1 MSFKCKCE
9 EIVST
14 YDVFYEENGKFKA
27 YYYQCPVCGCCQI
40 VVHYADGKTKIIKG
54 FKR

>member
-1 MSFKCKCE
+1 MYFKCKCGE
-9 EIVST
+9 LIT
-14 YDVFYEENGKFKA
+14 IFDVFYEENGKFKA

-40 VVHYADGKTKIIKG
+40 AIHYADGKTKIIKV

>member
-9 EIVST
+9 EIINI

-27 YYYQCPVCGCCQI
+27 HYYQCPVCGCCKI
-40 VVHYADGKTKIIKG
+40 AIHYASGETKIING
-54 FKR
+54 FKS